1 MEGLRHSIVERI
13 GVRKP
18 EPDWLKERPIK
29 QLAQFMCVLTFVA
42 CGNSAVAAESRVH
55 AKDMDQDTFLYLY
68 NPGDVKPEHQSFVIL
83 ARYVASQYKEDAKNN
98 AILHL
103 IMRRLNM
110 NSVQAGEVLEY
121 FRTVPDELER
131 QQNAD
136 TLALGC
142 DGQGPQTRLELGQY
156 FNTLG
161 DLRES
166 REKQAQALAKQTF
179 EENDFTKIMEWANEI
194 SIGFASY
201 RINHMEKLPTLT
213 DGLSR
218 HQNLC
223 IKARSAV

>member
-1 MEGLRHSIVERI
+1 MESESRKSFVKKI
-13 GVRKP
+13 GTRKP
-18 EPDWLKERPIK
+18 DPDWLDKWPIK
-29 QLAQFMCVLTFVA
+29 TLSKFICILTLA
-42 CGNSAVAAESRVH
+42 CGHGAFATDERVH
-55 AKDMDQDTFLYLY
+55 AKDMDQDTFLYRY
-68 NPGDVKPEHQSFVIL
+68 SPGDVKPEHQSFVIL
-83 ARYVASQYKEDAKNN
+83 ARYIASQYTEGANN
-98 AILHL
+98 NGILHL
-103 IMRRLNM
+103 IMRRLEM

-121 FRTVPDELER
+121 FRTVPDELKR

-142 DGQGPQTRLELGQY
+142 DGQGPQTRLELGQH

-179 EENDFTKIMEWANEI
+179 EESDFSKIMDWANEI

-213 DGLSR
+213 DGLTR
-218 HQNLC
+218 HQNSC
-223 IKARSAV
+223 VEARSAT